1 MITPFSQS
9 KDTYKIFFN
18 IKYSQSEVFEE
29 LILENLLGITIYEV
43 TSQTVDSQPND
54 IWCFEIYLSEKPNLA
69 ILTKQIIEFANQNHL
84 DILSQIKSEKIED
97 QDWVAFYQNQL
108 KPIEI
113 GRFFISSRSQKELC
127 PADKIGICIEASRAF
142 GTGQHDT
149 SAGCIEALEQ
159 LSYLQFNKIFD
170 IGTGTGIL
178 ALAAENL
185 WPEAEIFACDIEEIS
200 IEIAKDNAE
209 FNNSNI
215 IFYTNSLQ
223 HLLPFDQLNIEFDLI
238 FSNILASPLIELSEI
253 IHKITKLNGYV
264 ILSGFLDYQL
274 QSVLEAYEKVGFTLK
289 NVNYKNKWVIL
300 IIQLADKK
308 VEIEKG
314 HIAPHFNTR

>member
-29 LILENLLGITIYEV
+29 LVLKNLLGITIYEV
-43 TSQTVDSQPND
+43 ASQTVDSQPND
-54 IWCFEIYLSEKPNLA
+54 IWCFEIYLSEKPDLA
-69 ILTKQIIEFANQNHL
+69 ILTKQIIEFADQNHL
-84 DILSQIKSEKIED
+84 DILSQIKTEKIED

-113 GRFFISSRSQKELC
+113 GRFFISARSQKDLC
-127 PADKIGICIEASRAF
+127 PPDKIGIFIEASRAF
-142 GTGQHDT
+142 GTGQHET

-159 LSYLQFNKIFD
+159 LSYLQFNKILD

-178 ALAAENL
+178 AFAAENL
-185 WPEAEIFACDIEEIS
+185 WQEAEIFACDIEEVS

-209 FNNSNI
+209 FNNSDI
-215 IFYTNSLQ
+215 VFYTNSLQ
-223 HLLPFDQLNIEFDLI
+223 QVLPLDQPNIEFDLI

-289 NVNYKNKWVIL
+289 NVNYKNTWVIL
-300 IIQLADKK
+300 IIQLVDK
-308 VEIEKG
+308 
-314 HIAPHFNTR
+314 